1 MSAEMLQLPSFKRVK
16 MYYESIVPYVRGK
29 YVGRRPLGKRSR
41 SFEYITKTGCKR
53 YDIYGSHNT
62 HRPLITWTIDDT
74 YEYLDI
80 YNDGNPLG
88 YRLLENTLPR
98 LCTFVGNFQSG
109 THYVSVTLN
118 TEQFTFGSGTVKYFI
133 PRCGSYRFRRAL
145 NGQEGTGLW
154 HGGTFRRSFELVSDE
169 QFPDTT
175 RINKQDKAP
184 YKKSIKSFIDDTM
197 LASPWVY
204 DPTPA
209 PPKPWTHTQKSVG
222 ITDTAYSK
230 AMEDLQWYYNVPSST
245 KTALTRSIILSKDD
259 PRRVSLMIKILYE
272 LDDYLI
278 SKPDISE
285 LSNLQLR
292 TKINGKIN
300 KLCGFTYTH
309 KRTSRSTT

>member
-53 YDIYGSHNT
+53 YDIYGSYNT

-80 YNDGNPLG
+80 YNDGNPIG

-98 LCTFVGNFQSG
+98 FCTFAGDFQSG
-109 THYVSVTLN
+109 VHYISVTLN

-133 PRCGSYRFRRAL
+133 PRSGSYRFRRAL
-145 NGQEGTGLW
+145 NGQEDTG
-154 HGGTFRRSFELVSDE
+154 RRSFELVSDE

-197 LASPWVY
+197 LALPWLY
-204 DPTPA
+204 DTTPDT
-209 PPKPWTHTQKSVG
+209 PKLPYMLSRKSVG
-222 ITDTAYSK
+222 ITDRTYRRAT
-230 AMEDLQWYYNVPSST
+230 EDLQWYYNVTPPS

-259 PRRVSLMIKILYE
+259 PRRVSLMIKILYD
-272 LDDYLI
+272 LDDNLI

-300 KLCGFTYTH
+300 KLCGFTYKH
-309 KRTSRSTT
+309 KRTSRSST